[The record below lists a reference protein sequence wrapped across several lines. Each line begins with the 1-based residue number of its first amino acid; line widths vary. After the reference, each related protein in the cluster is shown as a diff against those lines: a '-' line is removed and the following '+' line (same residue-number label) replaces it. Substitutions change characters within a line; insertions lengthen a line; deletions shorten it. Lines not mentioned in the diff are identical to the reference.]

1 MMMAIPFISS
11 TLRKWMQIF
20 KDMGKKFAIV
30 AECDRLNSK
39 CYYNG
44 QKVLKYDGTTIRWV
58 QKEFDSCEE
67 AKTALYEQALGE
79 YGAIEKDYDFVLSE
93 VRNTDDLNDIK
104 DIIDEWEHWGEG
116 VYVGSVFL
124 ISKGD
129 DSYKLDDITYT
140 IEEIP
145 TKKAFLVT
153 ASVCTRVVVDEDASD
168 EEIMDA
174 ARARLL
180 SNLNND
186 YYDNIDDI
194 VADVE
199 CPFGSLREDSEK

>member
-1 MMMAIPFISS
+1 
-11 TLRKWMQIF
+11 
-20 KDMGKKFAIV
+20 MGKKFAIV

-39 CYYNG
+39 CHYNG
-44 QKVLKYDGTTIRWV
+44 QKVLKYDGATPIQWI
-58 QKEFDSCEE
+58 QKEFDSYEE

-93 VRNTDDLNDIK
+93 VRNSDDLNDIR
-104 DIIDEWEHWGEG
+104 DIIDDWEYWGEG

-140 IEEIP
+140 IEEIS
-145 TKKAFLVT
+145 TKKKAFLVT
-153 ASVCTRVVVDEDASD
+153 AIVCTRVVADEDASD

-174 ARARLL
+174 AKARLL
-180 SNLNND
+180 SNLNHD
-186 YYDNIDDI
+186 YYDNIEDI
-194 VADVE
+194 VEDVE